1 MPTTPHPDPDSPAVQ
16 RAQARKRL
24 NRAWFAFL
32 AAGVAS
38 MAAMFLALQSQWKPD
53 QLKGWFLVTALALF
67 YELRIFKQ
75 ALPLMH
81 RPDEETLVDRID
93 GGVAL
98 TLAAGLG
105 YALLAG
111 LLMVPQP
118 AGALG
123 WLATALALAALFA
136 DAWAEK
142 RVRDGDALVGSGH
155 LAREFRALGALV
167 ITVVGIHYGKLPSWA
182 LAVGLL
188 EYLILFTASW
198 MARQGE
204 KVAAV
209 DGRTRTILLMNY
221 LAVAGASM
229 APIFHPDVAAVLGVM
244 TGAVYGLAALRD
256 WLKLSGAGREK
267 AS

>member
-1 MPTTPHPDPDSPAVQ
+1 MHTAPRPDSDALAAQ

-32 AAGVAS
+32 MAGVAS
-38 MAAMFLALQSQWKPD
+38 MAAMFWALQSQWESD

-75 ALPLMH
+75 ALPLM
-81 RPDEETLVDRID
+81 RLPDEEALADRID

-123 WLATALALAALFA
+123 WLATALTLAALFA

-142 RVRDGDALVGSGH
+142 RVREGDALVGGGH

-167 ITVVGIHYGKLPSWA
+167 ITVVGIHYGKLPSWL
-182 LAVGLL
+182 LAVGFM

-198 MARQGE
+198 MARQGA
-204 KVAAV
+204 KVSAV
-209 DGRTRTILLMNY
+209 GIRTRTIFLLNY

-229 APIFHPDVAAVLGVM
+229 APIFHPDVAAVISVM
-244 TGAVYGLAALRD
+244 TGAVYGLMALRD